1 MNFKENISIA
11 IYSIRTHLMRSLL
24 TMLGVIIG
32 VFSVIAVITIGNGGR
47 DYIVGM
53 VRDMGQNLVN
63 VKVDITK
70 VDASQYITRVD
81 IAKIKQLENVE
92 YVSPQNIVIGSAD
105 TAAKNSLAVMFSGTP
120 DLRYT
125 SSVEVL
131 NGRFFNEDDYR
142 GAARVCLIAKISAEG
157 LFGRTNVVGEYIDFS
172 ANGQTMRLRIVGVCD
187 INLMGGGEGGGVS
200 DIASGLGYGTTG
212 EFTIMVAPMTLTDM
226 MNNSNGAYET
236 LQVVAT
242 DDKELDAVGNAAVNI
257 LYTNHGNRSSGKIYS
272 YTKVATFI
280 DILDK
285 VINILTTFI
294 AGVSA
299 ISLLVG
305 GIGVM
310 NIMLVSVTER
320 TREIGIR
327 KALGAKTSTIM
338 FQFLTESIILC
349 MIGGFI
355 GMMLGVVSAQS
366 VGLLMKVP
374 IAVEFS
380 TLAIAIGFSTAIGVF
395 FGIYPARRAA
405 KMLPIDALRRD

>member
-32 VFSVIAVITIGNGGR
+32 VFSVIAIITIGNGGR

-53 VRDMGQNLVN
+53 VREMGQNLVN
-63 VKVDITK
+63 IAVDVTK
-70 VDASQYITRVD
+70 VDSSQFITRED
-81 IAKIKQLENVE
+81 IEKIKDLDNVQ
-92 YVSPQNIVIGSAD
+92 YVSPRNLVIGSAD
-105 TAAKNSLAVMFSGTP
+105 TAAKNSLAIMFSGTP

-125 SSVEVL
+125 SSVDVL
-131 NGRFFNEDDYR
+131 SGRFFNEDDYR
-142 GAARVCLIAKISAEG
+142 SAARVCLIAKLSAEG

-172 ANGQTMRLRIVGVCD
+172 SNGQSMRLRIVGVCD
-187 INLMGGGEGGGVS
+187 ISLMGGEGGGLS
-200 DIASGLGYGTTG
+200 DIVAGAGIGDAG
-212 EFTIMVAPMTLTDM
+212 EFTILAAPMTMTDM
-226 MNNSNGAYET
+226 MTGSNGTYDA
-236 LQVVAT
+236 LQIVAT

-257 LYTNHGNRSSGKIYS
+257 LYTRHGNRDAGKIYT
-272 YTKVATFI
+272 YQKMATFI
-280 DILDK
+280 DLLDT

-338 FQFLTESIILC
+338 FQFLTESVILC

-355 GMMLGVVSAQS
+355 GMMLGVVSAQI
-366 VGLLMKVP
+366 VGFLMKVP
-374 IAVEFS
+374 IQVKFS
-380 TLAIAIGFSTAIGVF
+380 TLAVAIGFSTAIGVF

-405 KMLPIDALRRD
+405 RMLPIDALRRD

>member
-32 VFSVIAVITIGNGGR
+32 VFSVIAIITIGDGGR

-63 VKVDITK
+63 IAVDITK
-70 VDASQYITRVD
+70 VDSSQYITRED
-81 IAKIKQLENVE
+81 IEKIKELDNVQ
-92 YVSPQNIVIGSAD
+92 YVSPRNILIGGAD
-105 TAAKNSLAVMFSGTP
+105 TAAKSSMAVMFSGTP
-120 DLRYT
+120 DMQYT
-125 SSVEVL
+125 SSIEVL
-131 NGRFFNEDDYR
+131 SGRFFNEDDYR
-142 GAARVCLIAKISAEG
+142 SAARVCLIAKISAEG
-157 LFGRTNVVGEYIDFS
+157 LFGRTNVVGEYIDFALS
-172 ANGQTMRLRIVGVCD
+172 GQTTRLRIIGVCD
-187 INLMGGGEGGGVS
+187 ISLMGGESGGLS
-200 DIASGLGYGTTG
+200 DIVASAGVENTG
-212 EFTIMVAPMTLTDM
+212 DYTVFAAPMTLTDM
-226 MNNSNGAYET
+226 MNNSSGGYEAI
-236 LQVVAT
+236 QIVAT

-257 LYTNHGNRSSGKIYS
+257 LFTRHGNRAESKAYS
-272 YTKVATFI
+272 YTKMATFI
-280 DILDK
+280 DLLDT

-355 GMMLGVVSAQS
+355 GMMLGVVSAQT
-366 VGLLMKVP
+366 VGFLMKVP
-374 IAVEFS
+374 IQVKFS
-380 TLAIAIGFSTAIGVF
+380 TLAVAIGFSTAIGVF

>member
-32 VFSVIAVITIGNGGR
+32 VFSVIAIITIGNGGR

-63 VKVDITK
+63 ITVDITK
-70 VDASQYITRVD
+70 VDASQYITRED
-81 IAKIKQLENVE
+81 IIKIRELDNVQ
-92 YVSPQNIVIGSAD
+92 YVSPRNLVIGSAD
-105 TAAKNSLAVMFSGTP
+105 TAAKNSLAIMFSGTP

-125 SSVEVL
+125 SSVDVL

-142 GAARVCLIAKISAEG
+142 SAARVCLIAKLSAEG
-157 LFGRTNVVGEYIDFS
+157 LFGRTNVVGEFIDFS
-172 ANGQTMRLRIVGVCD
+172 ANGQTMRLRIIGVCD
-187 INLMGGGEGGGVS
+187 ISLMGGESGGLS
-200 DIASGLGYGTTG
+200 DIVAGAGIGDAG
-212 EFTIMVAPMTLTDM
+212 EFTILAAPMTMTDM
-226 MNNSNGAYET
+226 MSSGNGGYDAI
-236 LQVVAT
+236 QIVAT

-257 LYTNHGNRSSGKIYS
+257 LYTRHGNRDAGKIYT
-272 YTKVATFI
+272 YTKMATFI
-280 DILDK
+280 DLLDT

-327 KALGAKTSTIM
+327 KALGARTSTIM
-338 FQFLTESIILC
+338 FQFLTESVILC

-355 GMMLGVVSAQS
+355 GMMLGVVSAQT
-366 VGLLMKVP
+366 VGFLMKVP
-374 IAVEFS
+374 IQVKFS
-380 TLAIAIGFSTAIGVF
+380 TLAVAIGFSTAIGVF